1 MEPEFVVT
9 ISHDDED
16 GPADIPVD
24 ETGDAGQTRLTLR
37 MPETLKA
44 RVETAADTAGVS
56 VNAWL
61 VRAVTQ
67 ALSSPSGRT
76 ARPSVGKRYTGFAR
90 S

>member
-1 MEPEFVVT
+1 
-9 ISHDDED
+9 
-16 GPADIPVD
+16 
-24 ETGDAGQTRLTLR
+24 